1 MVTPDPAAEIRVT
14 AEIQVTAQIQQ
25 FYAQQMQAIDRGDVD
40 AWLDTFTDDAT
51 IANNTRPE
59 PARGRATIA
68 TVARRLVAD
77 AAGSG
82 VVHRHW
88 TGMAQVARQPDG
100 TVRATSY
107 ALVVQTPGPAGS
119 TAPGPAAAPGSV
131 GSAGPG
137 LWRSTVCV
145 EVLVRE
151 DGRWRIRQRNV
162 THDDVR

>member
-1 MVTPDPAAEIRVT
+1 MVTPDPVT
-14 AEIQVTAQIQQ
+14 AETQVTAQIQQ
-25 FYAQQMQAIDRGDVD
+25 FYARHMQAIDRGDVD

-119 TAPGPAAAPGSV
+119 AA
-131 GSAGPG
+131 PG

-145 EVLVRE
+145 DVLVRE

>member
-1 MVTPDPAAEIRVT
+1 MVTPDPVTAETQVT

-25 FYAQQMQAIDRGDVD
+25 FYARHMQAIDRGDVD

-119 TAPGPAAAPGSV
+119 AGP
-131 GSAGPG
+131 GSAGSAAPG

-145 EVLVRE
+145 DVLVRE